1 MVTRKKTEKV
11 LVPISNELVNIF
23 DELSKK
29 VNISRDVLI
38 HSALIQFIKI
48 FDIIQDLR
56 ILKPGGLLSSYLA
69 LIILSKSGFK
79 FNDPNYS
86 KSTDYRVLGE
96 AIANTIKPLLN
107 DYINIDLLEFTKTL
121 AESININVKVLNGV
135 NDNNKMT
142 LILAK
147 SYAGEDKSDSLER
160 SKELICGFL
169 ETLGY
174 KLSNNYISSQIL
186 RLEFTKE

>member
-1 MVTRKKTEKV
+1 MVARKKTEKV
-11 LVPISNELVNIF
+11 LVPISNELVNVF

-29 VNISRDVLI
+29 VNISRDMLI

-48 FDIIQDLR
+48 FEIIQDLNV
-56 ILKPGGLLSSYLA
+56 LKPGGLLSNYLA

-96 AIANTIKPLLN
+96 AIANTIKPLLD
-107 DYINIDLLEFTKTL
+107 DYENIDLLEFAKTL

-147 SYAGEDKSDSLER
+147 SYAGDDKSDSLER